1 MEIKTKYR
9 KVLVYILTIVFS
21 SIFLFAANKY
31 IMRDFSIFTVAEDSG
46 SAKAAVLNI
55 TDRHE
60 YKTNYYAD
68 GEYVEG
74 IEISFNCRILD
85 GEHENEIVRAV
96 QKIDSFDN
104 IKYKE
109 VETGDKVILYNVG
122 GGDSKNIV
130 WDFAE
135 YIRTDNIILLG
146 IVFLILLIL
155 FGGIK
160 GVNTIVSLLF
170 TCLAVFFVFIPSVLS
185 GHNIYVWSIITCLF
199 TIVMTLLI
207 VNGANKKSIAAMS
220 GCFIGVLIA
229 GVLTIFMSRVLML
242 TGMVNEEAV
251 YITMIDSSKPI
262 DLKAIIFAAIIIGA
276 MGAVMDVAMSVS
288 SSLYELYRKANV
300 KSVKSLIG
308 SGFSIGRDIMGTMA
322 NTLVLAYIGSSLST
336 VLLLVT
342 YNTSY
347 TELFNREM
355 VIVEILQSLVGSMGI
370 LAAIPLTSVIC
381 GVFYVK
387 VGKK

>member
-1 MEIKTKYR
+1 M
-9 KVLVYILTIVFS
+9 
-21 SIFLFAANKY
+21 
-31 IMRDFSIFTVAEDSG
+31 
-46 SAKAAVLNI
+46 
-55 TDRHE
+55 
-60 YKTNYYAD
+60 
-68 GEYVEG
+68 
-74 IEISFNCRILD
+74 
-85 GEHENEIVRAV
+85 
-96 QKIDSFDN
+96 
-104 IKYKE
+104 
-109 VETGDKVILYNVG
+109 G